1 MFKRFLGLFIIATL
15 LISQSVYAD
24 DETSI
29 NTEKEIVFVIDRSGS
44 IATKDPNNLTN
55 ELVKLYIDSL
65 DSQSTNIGVVG
76 FSDRIV
82 KNVGLTSLATD
93 DDRLKLKKDVEGINV
108 KGSTDIGLALKEAT
122 VMLEN
127 SENPESEK
135 IIVLISD
142 GETDLSAS
150 KVRKIEQ
157 SKEDEQYAVKKATE
171 NGYKIYSVG
180 VNVSDNKYLNEISN
194 VANGKVYTMNK
205 TSDLV
210 NVFENLSLDGLN
222 KNLTFTDNVVING
235 VAEDITVDLYNDYV
249 KENNFLIIYD
259 NRLSSISAN
268 DVNLTKSNYYSAYKF
283 TDNSVN
289 ELSLKM
295 KSNNKTNIKM
305 YYSITTSLK
314 PEILQPQEISNDN
327 YKINVNVLDTN
338 TGSTVDKSYLKNMN
352 ATLHVVDEDNINEY
366 DMLETDNGFETTI
379 ESKNINNTNIYVT
392 IQDNLSGVNIAS
404 AEINLGTANH
414 RPKLKDSIEVKVL
427 LNENV
432 KEVDLDKYFDDI
444 DNDKLSYKI
453 SNNGIAN
460 GQTLINNVNVKDNK
474 LIFNSVS
481 EGVES
486 ITLEVTDNKGGSA
499 VETISLSIMPF
510 WIYYKQT
517 SLIAGLCF
525 IIFLL
530 LFIIL
535 IRRKEKNQVRI
546 IKENEADTYIAKS
559 KSYFKGGRMEGY
571 FLTTKSGKDYPA
583 LFWTEKHLEN
593 KTLITLGELLSF
605 MDVGES
611 IMESRKIFFEAT
623 EKGTIIFWHRTK
635 CTVYLNNKEIDE
647 GQQKELFYDDKMY
660 IIFEDGETEIELRY
674 KRVSNKVLI

>member
-1 MFKRFLGLFIIATL
+1 MFKRFLGLFIIASL
-15 LISQSVYAD
+15 LISQIVYAD
-24 DETSI
+24 DETRI
-29 NTEKEIVFVIDRSGS
+29 NIEKEIVFVIDRSGS
-44 IATKDPNNLTN
+44 MATKDPNNLTN
-55 ELVKLYIDSL
+55 ELVKLFIDSL
-65 DSQSTNIGVVG
+65 DSKSTNIGVVG
-76 FSDRIV
+76 FNDSIV
-82 KNVGLTSLATD
+82 KTVGLTSLSTED
-93 DDRLKLKKDVEGINV
+93 NRTKLKKDIEGINV

-122 VMLEN
+122 LMLEN
-127 SENPESEK
+127 SENTESEK

-142 GETDLSAS
+142 GETDLSVS

-157 SKEDEQYAVKKATE
+157 SKEDEQYALKKANE

-180 VNVSDNKYLNEISN
+180 VNVSDKTYLNEISN
-194 VANGKVYTMNK
+194 ATNGKVYTMNK

-210 NVFENLSLDGLN
+210 NVFEKLSLDGLN
-222 KNLTFTDNVVING
+222 KNLTFMDSVVING
-235 VAEDITVDLYNDYV
+235 VAEDIKVDVYNDFV
-249 KENNFLIIYD
+249 KENNVLIIYD
-259 NRLSSISAN
+259 NRLGSISAN
-268 DVNLTKSNYYSAYKF
+268 DVNLTKSNYYSSYKF

-289 ELSLKM
+289 KLSFKM
-295 KSNNKTNIKM
+295 KSTNKTNIKM
-305 YYSITTSLK
+305 YYSITTSLNA
-314 PEILQPQEISNDN
+314 EILQPQESDPDN

-352 ATLHVVDEDNINEY
+352 ATLHIVDKDNINEY
-366 DMLETDNGFETTI
+366 DMLETDSGFETTI
-379 ESKNINNTNIYVT
+379 ENKNINNTDIYIT
-392 IQDNLSGVNIAS
+392 IQDNLSGVNITS
-404 AEINLGTANH
+404 AEVNLGTANH
-414 RPKLKDSIEVKVL
+414 RPKLKDNGEVKVL

-432 KEVDLDKYFDDI
+432 NEVDLDKYFDDI

-453 SNNGIAN
+453 SNNGVAN
-460 GQTLINNVNVKDNK
+460 GQAFINNVNVKDNK

-486 ITLEVTDNKGGSA
+486 ITLEVTDNKGGST